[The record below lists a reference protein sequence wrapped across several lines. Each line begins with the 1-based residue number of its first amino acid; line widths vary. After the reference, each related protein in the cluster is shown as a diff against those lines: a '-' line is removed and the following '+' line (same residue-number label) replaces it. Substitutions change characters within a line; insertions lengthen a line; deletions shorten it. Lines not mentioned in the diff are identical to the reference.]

1 MLFDLRG
8 RGRRRTVQAIY
19 LTLAILMGGGLIFF
33 GIGGNTSGGLFDAIS
48 DNSGT
53 QSTSDTFSK
62 RVENLEKQTT
72 AQPRNAAAWSNLAR
86 ARFQQAGTGDFYDQS
101 RNAFTDKGKAELR
114 RAAVAWNRYLAL
126 NPAKPDDRTASLMVQ
141 AFGPTGLNDLEK
153 AVAAQELV
161 VDARG
166 PSSGLFANLAA
177 LAYAAGQTRKGDL
190 AADKAV
196 SLADKDR
203 RDQVRGQ
210 LDSIKDQASQQ
221 ALKQATGQSG

>member
-19 LTLAILMGGGLIFF
+19 LTLAILMGGGLVFF

-48 DNSGT
+48 DNSG

-62 RVENLEKQTT
+62 RVENLEKQTK
-72 AQPRNAAAWSNLAR
+72 AQPSNAAAWSNLAR
-86 ARFQQAGTGDFYDQS
+86 ARFQQAGTGDFYNQS
-101 RNAFTDKGKAELR
+101 TNSFTSKGKGELA
-114 RAAVAWNRYLAL
+114 RAATAWNRYLAL
-126 NPAKPDDRTASLMVQ
+126 KPKKPDDRTASLMVQ
-141 AFGPTGLNDLEK
+141 AFGPTGLNQLDK
-153 AVAAQELV
+153 AVEAQELV
-161 VDARG
+161 VDARE

-177 LAYAAGQTRKGDL
+177 LAYTAGQTRKGDL

-210 LDSIKDQASQQ
+210 LDSIKEQGAAE
-221 ALKQATGQSG
+221 ALKQAQGQTG